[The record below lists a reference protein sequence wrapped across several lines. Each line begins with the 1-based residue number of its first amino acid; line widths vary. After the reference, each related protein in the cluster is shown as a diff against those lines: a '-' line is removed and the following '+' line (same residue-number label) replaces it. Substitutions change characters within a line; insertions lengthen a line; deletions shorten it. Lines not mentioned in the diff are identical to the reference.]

1 MFQIVGLDI
10 ETAHAETWAVQPEID
25 AALAKVFRN
34 KAKVYKT
41 PEKQRE
47 ENERIEQEY
56 LEKCQEVKQKVIEK
70 SALSL
75 AAPISCIGI
84 VADGRQ
90 FHFSTFDFSDEEL
103 LTLIQA
109 GIMPFTFESQPE
121 MLQGFSWWLNT
132 YCDFDTQ
139 YVGHNAWNFD
149 YSRLRLA
156 YLKAGLTI
164 PYALSKDNRE
174 NQFDTMRMFSWFSG
188 EQYTYTSLELMC
200 AALEIPFTKTMHGS
214 EVPDA
219 VANKEY
225 LRVTLYNMA
234 DTWACY
240 KAFLKM
246 L

>member
-10 ETAHAETWAVQPEID
+10 ETAHAETWAVQTEID
-25 AALAKVFRN
+25 HAVSKVSRN
-34 KAKVYKT
+34 KPKAYKT
-41 PEKQRE
+41 PEKQQE
-47 ENERIEQEY
+47 ENVRIETEY
-56 LEKCQEVKQKVIEK
+56 IEKCEETRRKIIEK

-75 AAPISCIGI
+75 AAPIVCIGV
-84 VADGRQ
+84 VADGKQ
-90 FHFSTFDFSDEEL
+90 FHFSTFGFSEQEIYTL
-103 LTLIQA
+103 LQA
-109 GIMPFTFESQPE
+109 GILPFTFKSQPE
-121 MLQGFSWWLNT
+121 MLQGFSWFLNAF
-132 YCDFDTQ
+132 CDSQTRLA
-139 YVGHNAWNFD
+139 GHNAWNFD

-156 YLKAGLTI
+156 FLKAGLTI
-164 PYALSKDNRE
+164 PYALSNRE

-188 EQYTYTSLELMC
+188 EQYTSLELMC